1 MPHVFASKPRFCVG
15 FKPGLIRVRCAKCG
29 TPHFEY
35 FGPADREEV
44 GAELA
49 LLRAELAR
57 AFAILASQAG
67 SPKPSTRAAGRR
79 KRARRR
85 A

>member
-15 FKPGLIRVRCAKCG
+15 FKPGLIRVRCRKCG

-35 FGPADREEV
+35 LGPADRDEV
-44 GAELA
+44 RAELA

-57 AFAILASQAG
+57 ALAIIASRSR
-67 SPKPSTRAAGRR
+67 SPKPSPKAAARR
-79 KRARRR
+79 QRARRR
-85 A
+85 S